1 MAEKL
6 DLHSLRANRIQK
18 ARHMLHHSGYAEGG
32 AVRPSGGEE
41 GQKAAGPDN
50 DMESVES
57 RKRGGKVAG
66 KASGKK
72 SARRLDREPRA
83 GGGRARKKRADGGE
97 AGDDVIRE
105 MNSPMAPIPDKNDP
119 EFTGEELDKIDS
131 QATEKAKTEK
141 PISQSFGP
149 KEDNA
154 IGMAAHSNHRGF
166 MSQIGKGKSLE
177 AARDAGDALGEHA
190 YRQAGGDSAGSSWRK
205 ARAGET
211 KKRGGRAR

>member
-105 MNSPMAPIPDKNDP
+105 MNSPMARTPDKNDP
-119 EFTGEELDKIDS
+119 EFTGEELDKIDKYAAS
-131 QATEKAKTEK
+131 KPNIPGDRYAAAATEAVMN
-141 PISQSFGP
+141 QS
-149 KEDNA
+149 
-154 IGMAAHSNHRGF
+154 R
-166 MSQIGKGKSLE
+166 KGKSYPAMLDAMKAVGE
-177 AARDAGDALGEHA
+177 NAYRRAGGKYPNKEDAGE
-190 YRQAGGDSAGSSWRK
+190 
-205 ARAGET
+205 